1 MYILEIAKICLFYA
15 FNVFLNITMLLLSY
29 LLLIHII
36 DKLNKWLKNRK
47 LNILYGM
54 EPLFFVCLG
63 WIYIFL
69 TLLYLPNVPKVFNL
83 HVLIPATIVLSFS
96 ISLAYILIR
105 AFVQMIVS
113 SKIKQSVVVQPIS
126 SAQKPQVSDAISDE
140 NLEVAQI
147 DNVIEK

>member
-1 MYILEIAKICLFYA
+1 MYVLEIAKICLFYA
-15 FNVFLNITMLLLSY
+15 FNVFLSITMLLLSH

-47 LNILYGM
+47 FNILYGM
-54 EPLFFVCLG
+54 ESLFFVCLG

-69 TLLYLPNVPKVFNL
+69 TLLYFFIQKPNVSNVFIL

-96 ISLAYILIR
+96 ISLVYILIR
-105 AFVQMIVS
+105 VA
-113 SKIKQSVVVQPIS
+113 VVVVLVQPIS
-126 SAQKPQVSDAISDE
+126 SAPKPPDSDAISEE
-140 NLEVAQI
+140 NLENAQV